1 MTKDKMYNIERE
13 HTMSSNQKPL
23 IIGLAVVII
32 LLAAI
37 VGVLIFQGG
46 NSGKTE
52 TAQDSATTA
61 QSNASTAMQQQ
72 MSKAADF
79 DEKSATK
86 LKDGETPEKWVKAYY
101 DACDKKDWTAAWEH
115 LPAAKKEATTA
126 DALGQQLSS
135 YGITGYKVDSSKK
148 NSSGDLEITVTQS
161 TSSYG
166 DFTSV
171 WTFMPKGDTY
181 LVKGKA
187 VAGMTAN

>member
-1 MTKDKMYNIERE
+1 
-13 HTMSSNQKPL
+13 MSSNQKPL

-37 VGVLIFQGG
+37 VGVLVFQGNG
-46 NSGKTE
+46 SNN
-52 TAQDSATTA
+52 ADTTA
-61 QSNASTAMQQQ
+61 QNAATSNADASASTAMQQA

-79 DEKSATK
+79 DEKTATK
-86 LKDGETPEKWVKAYY
+86 LKKGMTPEKWVKAYY
-101 DACDKKDWTAAWEH
+101 DACDKQDWKAAWEH
-115 LPAAKKEATTA
+115 LPAAKKDATSA

-135 YGITGYKVDSSKK
+135 YGITGYKIDSSKK
-148 NSSGDLEITVTQS
+148 NSDGDLEITVTQS

-171 WTFMPKGDTY
+171 WTFQPEGDTY

-187 VAGMTAN
+187 VAGMSGN

>member
-1 MTKDKMYNIERE
+1 
-13 HTMSSNQKPL
+13 MSNTGTGTNQKPL

-37 VGVLIFQGG
+37 VGVLIF
-46 NSGKTE
+46 NSTKTD
-52 TAQDSATTA
+52 TTKTATT
-61 QSNASTAMQQQ
+61 QSTDTGASSASTAMQQA
-72 MSKAADF
+72 MSNAADF
-79 DEKSATK
+79 DEKTATK
-86 LKDGETPEKWVKAYY
+86 LDKKTTPEEWVKAYY
-101 DACDKKDWTAAWEH
+101 DACDKKDWETAYKH

-126 DALGQQLSS
+126 KALGEQLAS
-135 YGITGYKVDSSKK
+135 YGISGYKIDSSKE

-171 WTFMPKGDTY
+171 WTFMPKDGTY

-187 VAGMTAN
+187 VAGMTN